1 MTDTPQNPEADPEER
16 RRIEAKAL
24 EGVRALQEGR
34 AGRAGRPRGSGMA
47 RRDMTPQPLHPPIL
61 EALARAGYDDREI
74 AALHNM
80 VPSQFSRLL
89 VLHPELSDAIAM
101 GRSEI
106 ADLLSGE
113 LWRAAIER
121 HEWQALKKLLKR
133 YKI

>member
-1 MTDTPQNPEADPEER
+1 MPDDTAETISPAER

-24 EGVRALQEGR
+24 AGVQALREGR
-34 AGRAGRPRGSGMA
+34 AGRAGRPKGSGA
-47 RRDMTPQPLHPPIL
+47 LQPGVEPVRLHAPIL
-61 EALARAGYDDREI
+61 EALARAGYDDLQI
-74 AALHNM
+74 CQLHCM

-89 VLHPELSDAIAM
+89 VLHPELSDAIAI

-106 ADLLSGE
+106 ADLLTEE

-133 YKI
+133 YNI